1 MGEKFPK
8 RFTNPNRRFGNKI
21 PLAKLQHAMKPS
33 ILGAACATILLS
45 SQFCALRADEKAN
58 KPSIDIVFAIDCS
71 GSMGGVIETAKQ
83 KVWDVVNTVATAKP
97 SPRLRIGLL
106 AYGDGDRTWRRF
118 DLSDDL
124 DTVYGN
130 LTKFRDEGWGDEFV
144 GQAVQ
149 KSLREM
155 TWTKARSGEK
165 SVRLLY
171 MVGNETAAQGEISYK
186 KTAPLAKNFGVT
198 VHAVYCGSSG
208 GQETWQEMAR
218 LGGGKYLTIAGD
230 GASVMIPT
238 PYDAQM
244 SALSRKLNTTYL
256 AYGVQRRARAQN
268 QVAQDSASSS
278 VGGSYASAARANAK
292 TTSQYN
298 NSGWDL
304 VDKARDDKKF
314 DVSKVPAPQLP
325 PEMQKMSAAQ
335 KKAWIAKKQAER
347 AGLQKQIQAL
357 NVKRSQFL
365 RAANAKKGRKDSL
378 DAALLG
384 SVRESAIKKGFR
396 FGSAKK

>member
-1 MGEKFPK
+1 
-8 RFTNPNRRFGNKI
+8 
-21 PLAKLQHAMKPS
+21 MKPS
-33 ILGAACATILLS
+33 ILGAVCATVLLS
-45 SQFCALRADEKAN
+45 GQLCALRADESN

-106 AYGDGDRTWRRF
+106 AYGDGDKTWRRH

-130 LTKFRDEGWGDEFV
+130 LMKFRDEGWGEEYV

-149 KSLREM
+149 KSLRDM
-155 TWTKARSGEK
+155 TWTKTHSGEK
-165 SVRLLY
+165 AVRLLY
-171 MVGNETAAQGEISYK
+171 VVGNETAEQGEISYR

-198 VHAVYCGSSG
+198 VHAVYCGNSG
-208 GQETWQEMAR
+208 GQETWQEMAK

-238 PYDAQM
+238 PYDGEM
-244 SALSRKLNTTYL
+244 SALSQKLNTTYL
-256 AYGVQRRARAQN
+256 AYGAQREARAMN
-268 QVAQDSASSS
+268 QAAQDSNS
-278 VGGSYASAARANAK
+278 VSAGGAYASAARANAK

-314 DVSKVPAPQLP
+314 DVTKIPAPQLP

-335 KKAWIAKKQAER
+335 KKAWIVKKQAER
-347 AGLQKQIQAL
+347 AVLQKQIQAL
-357 NVKRSQFL
+357 NLKRSQFL
-365 RAANAKKGRKDSL
+365 RVANAKKGRKDSL
-378 DAALLG
+378 DAALLA
-384 SVRESAIKKGFR
+384 SVRESATKKGFK
-396 FGSAKK
+396 FSSAKK